1 MIFIKETA
9 IKETSTNLIN
19 KYERDRDYNSLL
31 EENKR
36 LRKELKDYIRYKD
49 ILEQVIESDK
59 TLIQVYEKNIKYYKN
74 TLDLYREKLRVER
87 DQL

>member
-1 MIFIKETA
+1 MIFIKKTA

-19 KYERDRDYNSLL
+19 KYERDRDYNNLL

-59 TLIQVYEKNIKYYKN
+59 TLIQVYEKNIKYYKD

-87 DQL
+87 DQP

>member
-1 MIFIKETA
+1 MIFIEETA

-19 KYERDRDYNSLL
+19 KYERDRDYNRLL

-87 DQL
+87 DQP